1 MPNKIQ
7 KKVEAVFNSANMQQ
21 RRPALKA
28 HNESNI
34 PGVYVIGDLAGAPVI
49 KLAMAQG
56 FDVIEHIAAKP
67 DARTGQPD
75 GYDVMIV
82 GAGAAGLNAAL
93 AAKEKGLRSVVLEKS
108 KVANTIED
116 FPEGKWVYAEPD
128 AAPPKGKLWLDG
140 ARKEDLLARWHQIV
154 NKNDLDVR
162 TQEGIKSLERLE
174 DRSFRVV
181 SEKGEYHARRVV
193 LATGQRGNPRKLD
206 VPGEDQEWVYHRL
219 YSPRHYK
226 DEDILVVGGGN
237 SAVEAALTLSE
248 QNRVRL
254 CHRGDDFPLIFK
266 GNAEKLKKAVADKKI
281 EVMLNSQVREFSDKH
296 AAIEIER
303 EGKKQPATVPCD
315 HAFVLIGAELP
326 VKFLKSLGLK
336 LENEWTGNLGR
347 ATALTLITLAGL
359 WILGGHAEAAG
370 SSFGFLPRWL
380 GAVAALTGLGALI
393 VSGRRGDRYSWLGV
407 SFLAFYTVY
416 GVKVGA
422 GNEFWPYRDWG
433 YKTLSFFN
441 RPWSFW
447 YTVLYTLTMTVFGI
461 QALKRWGLDRRDK
474 FQIWRYISLLSF
486 QWIFFFLIPEFLFQW
501 AVRYQWVGARLASN
515 PQFAGQAWRSYGIVY
530 AWPLFFY
537 TFFGDPH
544 KIWVVWGLLLSFVL
558 IPIFVL
564 WHGKRYCSWICG
576 CGGLAETL
584 GDRWRH
590 LAPKGPTS
598 IKWEWMNLAVLGAA
612 AVVTAMMILRDS
624 IGFLRHPTVWGL
636 ETYHLFADVWLV
648 GILPVTLY
656 PFLGGKIWCR
666 YWCPL
671 AKLMHLIS
679 RAYTKAGISRYRI
692 VSNDKCITCMECSR
706 NCLVGIDVM
715 SFALRQEPI
724 TNANSSCIG
733 CGVCVSVCPM
743 DVLRFGT
750 LRAPGLVQIGNAR
763 LQ

>member
-1 MPNKIQ
+1 MSNVVQEKLESI
-7 KKVEAVFNSANMQQ
+7 FNSSNMLQ
-21 RRPALKA
+21 RRPELKA

-56 FDVIEHIAAKP
+56 FDVIQHIAAKP
-67 DARTGQPD
+67 DAKNDQPD

-93 AAKEKGLRSVVLEKS
+93 AAKDKGLRAVVLEKT

-116 FPEGKWVYAEPD
+116 FPEGKWVYAEPV
-128 AAPPKGKLWLDG
+128 AYPPKGKLWLDG

-154 NKNDLDVR
+154 NENGLDVR
-162 TQEGIKSLERLE
+162 TQEQIKTLERLK

-181 SEKGEYHARRVV
+181 SDKGEYHARRVV
-193 LATGQRGNPRKLD
+193 LATGQRGNPRKLG
-206 VPGEDQEWVYHRL
+206 VPGEEQVWVYHRL

-226 DEDILVVGGGN
+226 GEDVVVVGAGN

-254 CHRGDDFPLIFK
+254 CNRGDDFPLIFK
-266 GNAEKLKKAVADKKI
+266 GNAEKLKRAVADKKI
-281 EVMLNSQVREFSDKH
+281 EVMLKSKVQEFGDRQ
-296 AAIEIER
+296 AVIQIDG
-303 EGKKQPATVPCD
+303 EGKKQHVGTVPCH

-336 LENEWTGNLGR
+336 LENEWTGSLAR
-347 ATALTLITLAGL
+347 AAALTLITLAGL
-359 WILGGHAEAAG
+359 WILGGHAQLAG
-370 SSFGFLPRWL
+370 SSLGFLPRWL
-380 GAVAALTGLGALI
+380 GALAAATGLGALI
-393 VSGRRGDRYSWLGV
+393 VLGQRGDRYGWLGV

-416 GVKVGA
+416 GAKAGS

-433 YKTLSFFN
+433 YKALSFFN

-447 YTVLYTLTMTVFGI
+447 YTVLYTLTVTVFGI

-474 FQIWRYISLLSF
+474 FQIWRYVSLISF
-486 QWIFFFLIPEFLFQW
+486 QWTFFLLIPEFLFQW
-501 AVRYQWVGARLASN
+501 AVKYQWVGARLASN
-515 PQFAGQAWRSYGIVY
+515 PQFAGQAWRSYGIIY

-544 KIWVVWGLLLSFVL
+544 KIWVIWGLLLSFVI

-598 IKWEWMNLAVLGAA
+598 TKWEWMNLVVLIAAV
-612 AVVTAMMILRDS
+612 VVTAMMILRDS
-624 IGFLRHPTVWGL
+624 IGFLRHPAVWGL
-636 ETYHLFADVWLV
+636 ETYHLFADIWLV

-679 RAYTKAGISRYRI
+679 KAYTKAGISRYRI
-692 VSNDKCITCMECSR
+692 VSNDKCITCTECSR

-715 SFALRQEPI
+715 SFALKQEPI

-743 DVLRFGT
+743 DVLSFGA
-750 LRAPGLVQIGNAR
+750 LKVPGLVQIGNAA
-763 LQ
+763 